1 MPPPFPEP
9 RWSTLTL
16 ALLGALS
23 AAVGAWIGIATGVV
37 SQSLAASPVSSGVPD
52 AASAA
57 LVRCVAPDGSS
68 IYTDHACAASGAR
81 PAPMSTALIARLVTE
96 ARIAHDQGTAA
107 VLPLGAVDPNA
118 AAPTTLHRRPA
129 DQGCARTPHQLAA
142 DLRGSLVLGDV
153 NRLAESY
160 HWVGMHSREGQRTLG
175 RLARLLGHPAIDS
188 QYYAAQVSSLDG
200 DDVHGSDTPSIV
212 EFDVHR
218 YAGCYFVR
226 FPSGNATIA

>member
-1 MPPPFPEP
+1 MDAPYRSRTRLPWP
-9 RWSTLTL
+9 
-16 ALLGALS
+16 ALCGFFLML
-23 AAVGAWIGIATGVV
+23 GIASTAPA
-37 SQSLAASPVSSGVPD
+37 QSVPD

-188 QYYAAQVSSLDG
+188 QYYAAQVSSLAG
-200 DDVHGSDTPSIV
+200 DDVHGSDSGTLQLVLAGRDAPSIV

>member
-1 MPPPFPEP
+1 MDAS
-9 RWSTLTL
+9 RWSRTRLL
-16 ALLGALS
+16 LPPLCGFALML
-23 AAVGAWIGIATGVV
+23 GIASTAPA
-37 SQSLAASPVSSGVPD
+37 QSSSSNAASG
-52 AASAA
+52 A
-57 LVRCVAPDGSS
+57 LVRCIASDGSS
-68 IYTDHACAASGAR
+68 VYTDKACAFSGAR
-81 PAPMSTALIARLVTE
+81 PAPMSTTLVARLVSE
-96 ARIAHDQGTAA
+96 ARIAHEQGVAA
-107 VLPLGAVDPNA
+107 SLPLGVDPH
-118 AAPTTLHRRPA
+118 AAPPAAIQRRPA

-175 RLARLLGHPAIDS
+175 RLARLIGHPAIDS

-200 DDVHGSDTPSIV
+200 DEARGSDSGILQLVLAGRDAPSVV

-226 FPSGNATIA
+226 FPSGGATVA